1 MFAEGIAAIC
11 QAGLTANQ
19 YADLLDLTLGEFE
32 GQQFYSG
39 FIATGGAANNSE
51 KFVEISERNEV
62 TLERF
67 GALLRF
73 TQVKTSAAQHNL
85 APRPVIA
92 AVRFLER
99 QQ

>member
-1 MFAEGIAAIC
+1 MFAEGITAIC

-19 YADLLDLTLGEFE
+19 YADLLDLPLGEFE

-39 FIATGGAANNSE
+39 FIATGGSANNSE
-51 KFVEISERNEV
+51 KFVEISERNEL

-73 TQVKTSAAQHNL
+73 TQLTPTAAQHNIPQMHDI
-85 APRPVIA
+85 AGARPL
-92 AVRFLER
+92 RR
-99 QQ
+99 K